1 MASKKKLIQLSKTAS
16 ILQNSRYVLFIQQT
30 QKKNISNLKIDLGL
44 DTKNN
49 IRIFQY
55 KNTII
60 QKFLADS
67 PFLYNNDCIVSKS
80 LDKSRAGVPTD
91 KSRAGVPTDKSRAG
105 VPTDKSRAGVPNLG
119 LDRKNINFLNL
130 FQGPNM
136 LLAGMD
142 LNQLPAI
149 WKALNSIPH
158 LFFCGAII
166 DKTAYNHLDLKKGI
180 ECVYNTS
187 SQEVYSRL
195 LETLSPDSQL
205 NELSDVLERKIENV
219 WSALIQNQKK

>member
-30 QKKNISNLKIDLGL
+30 QKKKISNLKFDLE
-44 DTKNN
+44 KNN

-60 QKFLADS
+60 QKFLS
-67 PFLYNNDCIVSKS
+67 EHSFLLNNDCIVSKLS
-80 LDKSRAGVPTD
+80 GSGHSEK
-91 KSRAGVPTDKSRAG
+91 KKE
-105 VPTDKSRAGVPNLG
+105 K
-119 LDRKNINFLNL
+119 KNIDFLNL

-142 LNQLPAI
+142 LNQLPSV

-219 WSALIQNQKK
+219 WSALIQNQKEST

>member
-80 LDKSRAGVPTD
+80 LD